1 MLPNNNEKK
10 TVSVLIC
17 NFSFLIFYMKIVYLG
32 SGEFG
37 IECLNAIENSG
48 HELVFVVT
56 QPPNPAGRGRKPN
69 PTPVARWAKKNE
81 IPFIETDNAN
91 TPETIEKISDFQP
104 DLILVIAFGQKIGSD
119 LINLPPKGA
128 INVHASLLPKY
139 RGAAPINWTIINGET
154 KTGISI
160 ITLSKKIDAGKILS
174 QSQIEIE
181 PDETAGSLHDRLAQL
196 AVPLLMETIDKIEVG
211 TAVYIEQDDSKATAA
226 PKLDKSIG
234 FLDFSE
240 PAQILERKIRGLCP
254 WPGASANYISR
265 KTGKSTR
272 ITIAMAEIVTTEKP
286 VGLLP
291 GRLDENLNIICGENA
306 LKVTQIKPSGSAL
319 MEFKDFVNG
328 RHTEP
333 GDMFE
338 KIETEE
344 FL

>member
-1 MLPNNNEKK
+1 
-10 TVSVLIC
+10 
-17 NFSFLIFYMKIVYLG
+17 MKIVYLG

-69 PTPVARWAKKNE
+69 PTPVARWAKKNQ

-91 TPETIEKISDFQP
+91 TPETVGKISDFQP
-104 DLILVIAFGQKIGSD
+104 DLILVIAFGQKIGSE
-119 LINLPPKGA
+119 LINLPAKGA

-139 RGAAPINWTIINGET
+139 RGAAPINWAIINGET
-154 KTGISI
+154 RTGISI
-160 ITLSKKIDAGKILS
+160 ITLSHKIDAGKILA
-174 QSQIEIE
+174 QSETEIK
-181 PDETAGSLHDRLAQL
+181 PDETAGSLHNRLGKL
-196 AVPLLMETIDKIEVG
+196 SVSLLMETIDKIEAG
-211 TAVYIEQDDSKATAA
+211 TAVYIEQDDSRATAA
-226 PKLDKSIG
+226 PKLGKSTG

-240 PAQILERKIRGLCP
+240 AAQTLERRIRGLWP

-272 ITIAMAEIVTTEKP
+272 VTIAMAEIIANENP
-286 VGLLP
+286 AGLSP
-291 GRLDENLNIICGENA
+291 GRLDENLNIICGRNA

-319 MEFKDFVNG
+319 MDFRDFVNG
-328 RHTEP
+328 RHTEQ

-338 KIETEE
+338 KIETGE
-344 FL
+344 FS